1 MWCQFCHWKDVFWT
15 VSILCNRSRSAR
27 FEHMRNNVNRDTGK
41 FYVSC
46 RSVLLYQNLKL
57 LIRFLNSKVRKQSGE
72 VFFIKHQHKVDSWK
86 INAVCPLACQKEMAK
101 GLRWIY
107 WEPSLLKK
115 KLHKGQQCP
124 NSNFQSRLGYL
135 PIAKRPTG
143 NSSLAVDFSCFIVNV
158 SLWFSDIFWTAILCV
173 SPLQVLCKESL

>member
-1 MWCQFCHWKDVFWT
+1 MWCQFCLWKDVFWM
-15 VSILCNRSRSAR
+15 VSILCNRSISAH
-27 FEHMRNNVNRDTGK
+27 FEHTWNTVNWDTGK

-57 LIRFLNSKVRKQSGE
+57 LIRFLNSKVWKQSGE

-135 PIAKRPTG
+135 PIAKRPTE

-173 SPLQVLCKESL
+173 SPL